1 MRLIY
6 CHYLLAAAA
15 FAGEKSFLQPQGM
28 VTSLKET
35 SDSDDNKPQAKK
47 RGFEG
52 SSDYE
57 PPEKRPRYVG
67 ITLEELLAQETK
79 LSEEINYLSTQI
91 NSVDKLR
98 EEREQIYAE
107 DDRYFRTMDERRE
120 RRNANG
126 GGSEEQNRMFSSQF
140 DEFRAKMEE
149 NTKRINEIEAKIG
162 NINRKIQNRE
172 AEKRPV
178 QKRLEEVTLRKLE
191 INKPTGEEMDTF

>member
-6 CHYLLAAAA
+6 CHYLLSAAA

-57 PPEKRPRYVG
+57 PEEKRPRYVG
-67 ITLEELLAQETK
+67 STLEELLAQETELWK
-79 LSEEINYLSTQI
+79 EINDLSTQI
-91 NSVDKLR
+91 SDLAERKEFVKLN
-98 EEREQIYAE
+98 
-107 DDRYFRTMDERRE
+107 TKMDE
-120 RRNANG
+120 
-126 GGSEEQNRMFSSQF
+126 FS
-140 DEFRAKMEE
+140 AKMEE